1 MLATLFRLRL
11 FHLTLLLPIGF
22 CTGPAAAQT
31 ELPPVVGTYAEM
43 STWSDP
49 LEALGTLQADE
60 SVTLSATVTET
71 IAELAF
77 DDGEQVDAGQLLVR
91 LEDAQAR
98 AELRAAEALRD
109 ERRNT
114 LDRSRQMQDRNLAAR
129 AEVEDNQARLR
140 QAEAEIA
147 RLQARLESFRISAP
161 FAGRVGLRTL
171 SPGTLVTPGT
181 ALVTL
186 DKLDVM
192 KLDFSVP
199 EMFLSRLTPGLTLR
213 ATTPAY
219 PDDVFRGEIATI
231 GTRVDPS
238 SHSIDIRAVL
248 DNADLRLRPGMLMQ
262 VVIQQRQRDA
272 LVIPEAA
279 IEPVGDRHFVMVIDS
294 LDGETRLRQQRID
307 IGERRLGE
315 VEVLDGLS
323 PGELVVS
330 HGLQSARDGLAVRL
344 LGITD
349 DETDIRQLLEA
360 DR

>member
-22 CTGPAAAQT
+22 CAGPAAAQT

-71 IAELAF
+71 VAELAF

-171 SPGTLVTPGT
+171 SQGTLVTPGT

-238 SHSIDIRAVL
+238 SHSIGIRAVL

-279 IEPVGDRHFVMVIDS
+279 IEPVGDRHFVMVIDF